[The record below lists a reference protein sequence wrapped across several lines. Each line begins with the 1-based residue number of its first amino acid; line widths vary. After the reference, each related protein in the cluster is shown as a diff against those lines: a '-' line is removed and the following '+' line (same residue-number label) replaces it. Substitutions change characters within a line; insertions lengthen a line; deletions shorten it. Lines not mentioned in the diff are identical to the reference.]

1 MESKLSKGYEPQSV
15 EQKWYAAWERDKL
28 FHADET
34 SLKKPY
40 SIVIPPPNVTGVLHM
55 GHALNNT
62 VQDILCRWH
71 RMRGFEV
78 LWMPGTD
85 HAGIATQNVVEKQL
99 AAEGIDRH
107 AVGREKFIERV
118 WQWREESGGQIIQ
131 QLKRL
136 GASCDWERERFTM
149 DEGLSKAVR
158 EVFVRLHDDGLIYRA
173 NRLINWCPRCH
184 TALSDLEVEH
194 EDKKGHLWHLRYPVA
209 GTDRILVV
217 ATTRPETML
226 GDTAVAVNPE
236 DERYQDL
243 IGKKVLL
250 PLLHREIPIVADS
263 YVDKE
268 FGSGAVKITPAHDF
282 NDFDLGK
289 RHDLEIINILDESG
303 NINENGGVYCGQ
315 DRYEARANI
324 VADLENLDL
333 LERIEDYS
341 NSVGECYRC
350 RTVIEPYMSKQWY
363 VKVAPL
369 AEEAIKAVQNGETRI
384 VPEQWEKTYFEWM
397 FNIQDWCVSRQ
408 IWWGHRIPAWFCDDC
423 DEITVSLEDAVICA
437 SCGSSNIRQ
446 ETDVLDTWFSSAL
459 WPFSTMGW
467 PEKSATLQKFY
478 PTSCLVTGFDIL
490 FFWVARMMMM
500 GLKFMEKV
508 PFKDVYIHALVRD
521 AQGQK
526 MSKSKG
532 NVIDPLHVI
541 DEFGADA
548 FRFTLASF
556 AAMGR
561 DVKLST
567 ERIAGYRNFTNK
579 LWNASRFA
587 LMNLDDFDPAGIDL
601 QQHDLSLADR
611 WILTRI
617 SETLTKVEQALTDF
631 KFNEAASVLYSFT
644 WHEFCDWYIELIKD
658 DLYGDDQQI
667 RHRAQSVLFIVL
679 EQLLRLLHPFMPF
692 ITEEIWHALPGDRP
706 ADYLMQVDYVLP
718 HGVSSDEQG
727 AAQME
732 LVMDVIRC
740 IRNVRGEMDVAPA
753 KKIKAVCD
761 CKTDVIQAILTLG
774 ERYIA
779 TLGRV
784 DDLQIG
790 VGIEH
795 PEQAATQVTGDVEIL
810 LPLAGL
816 VNIEEEEKRLEK
828 EIAKS
833 QTDVDFFLKKLSNKK
848 FTDNAP
854 PQVLEK
860 DRNKLAE
867 GEEKLAILKQ
877 SLVKIQALK

>member
-1 MESKLSKGYEPQSV
+1 
-15 EQKWYAAWERDKL
+15 
-28 FHADET
+28 
-34 SLKKPY
+34 
-40 SIVIPPPNVTGVLHM
+40 
-55 GHALNNT
+55 
-62 VQDILCRWH
+62 
-71 RMRGFEV
+71 
-78 LWMPGTD
+78 
-85 HAGIATQNVVEKQL
+85 
-99 AAEGIDRH
+99 
-107 AVGREKFIERV
+107 
-118 WQWREESGGQIIQ
+118 
-131 QLKRL
+131 
-136 GASCDWERERFTM
+136 
-149 DEGLSKAVR
+149 
-158 EVFVRLHDDGLIYRA
+158 
-173 NRLINWCPRCH
+173 
-184 TALSDLEVEH
+184 
-194 EDKKGHLWHLRYPVA
+194 
-209 GTDRILVV
+209 
-217 ATTRPETML
+217 
-226 GDTAVAVNPE
+226 
-236 DERYQDL
+236 
-243 IGKKVLL
+243 
-250 PLLHREIPIVADS
+250 
-263 YVDKE
+263 
-268 FGSGAVKITPAHDF
+268 
-282 NDFDLGK
+282 
-289 RHDLEIINILDESG
+289 
-303 NINENGGVYCGQ
+303 
-315 DRYEARANI
+315 
-324 VADLENLDL
+324 
-333 LERIEDYS
+333 
-341 NSVGECYRC
+341 
-350 RTVIEPYMSKQWY
+350 
-363 VKVAPL
+363 
-369 AEEAIKAVQNGETRI
+369 
-384 VPEQWEKTYFEWM
+384 
-397 FNIQDWCVSRQ
+397 
-408 IWWGHRIPAWFCDDC
+408 
-423 DEITVSLEDAVICA
+423 
-437 SCGSSNIRQ
+437 
-446 ETDVLDTWFSSAL
+446 
-459 WPFSTMGW
+459 
-467 PEKSATLQKFY
+467 
-478 PTSCLVTGFDIL
+478 
-490 FFWVARMMMM
+490 
-500 GLKFMEKV
+500 
-508 PFKDVYIHALVRD
+508 
-521 AQGQK
+521 
-526 MSKSKG
+526 
-532 NVIDPLHVI
+532 
-541 DEFGADA
+541 
-548 FRFTLASF
+548 
-556 AAMGR
+556 MGR

-617 SETLTKVEQALTDF
+617 SETLTKVEQALTDY